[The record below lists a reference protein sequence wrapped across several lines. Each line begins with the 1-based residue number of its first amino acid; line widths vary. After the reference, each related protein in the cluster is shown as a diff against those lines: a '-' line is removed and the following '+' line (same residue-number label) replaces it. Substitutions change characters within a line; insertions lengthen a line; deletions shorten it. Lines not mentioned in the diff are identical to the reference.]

1 MAFESRDPFL
11 IRQVCAQICAMCLFA
26 PLLNYRL
33 FFSIY
38 LVLQPL
44 FTIVWLIL
52 NMQEREEPTLTEW
65 DRFARREYIRL
76 SMEEDAEDA
85 SNGSADVWDES
96 LESPF

>member
-1 MAFESRDPFL
+1 MGSSFL
-11 IRQVCAQICAMCLFA
+11 FIWLKK
-26 PLLNYRL
+26 
-33 FFSIY
+33 
-38 LVLQPL
+38 PL